1 MIFNNSM
8 FEYLTYTYY
17 TRTLLHYSICHSFEI
32 EMLIWSNWPKQSRTF
47 YLFSGRLSQ
56 YIFFPIAMI
65 FPFVSY
71 PLFTRAEDHLQI
83 NLSQL
88 SLLLLLSV
96 SPWLQDSSLIS
107 TYCSY
112 EAKLNV
118 LEKLVH
124 AFFVRLNFRDHKST
138 AYSHGL

>member
-1 MIFNNSM
+1 
-8 FEYLTYTYY
+8 
-17 TRTLLHYSICHSFEI
+17 
-32 EMLIWSNWPKQSRTF
+32 
-47 YLFSGRLSQ
+47 
-56 YIFFPIAMI
+56 MI